1 MQARLCVYVAPL
13 MLSLCAIVSFPA
25 SSAAEQA
32 TVSPIPGGHAG
43 LFRGRGN
50 ERIEAHQTSS
60 IANGSGS
67 GNLLATTD
75 ELDQRIAGACM
86 ATCRTRTCH
95 SFLGVGQRTVAPF
108 NGMRIHRGR

>member
-1 MQARLCVYVAPL
+1 MFHMRAKRVAEEACVAGGLWHRRMQARLCVCVAPL

-60 IANGSGS
+60 RSEESRGGKEWVS
-67 GNLLATTD
+67 
-75 ELDQRIAGACM
+75 
-86 ATCRTRTCH
+86 TCR
-95 SFLGVGQRTVAPF
+95 
-108 NGMRIHRGR
+108 MRWEPEHEKKTIEKN